1 MTEHPPRRP
10 PARPGA
16 TRFAQRGSARLA
28 YEPASAPVDGHG
40 DGHGDGHAHGPVVV
54 LLHDLLADRT
64 VLASLRDALA
74 RAEPAPY
81 RALLPDARGHGASPA
96 FAARRPTLADLA
108 ADVLAVLDDAALPR
122 VHVVGHGLG
131 GATALALARLA
142 PGRVASLVLVAPDP
156 VGLLAADPRPVAR
169 EAHAAT
175 AARYRA
181 AAEMADKG
189 QPDRALDLLLDAGW
203 GPGWRDRLPRPRLGA
218 VRRHAGALPP
228 LLAALTADDPSPA
241 ELAAVTAPTLLV
253 AGAAPAPIERF
264 AADRLLAAL
273 PNVRLVHLPADG
285 DPALPPPAERLA
297 PLLLP
302 FLAAPHGDRAESS
315 RARALAEGGPPD

>member
-1 MTEHPPRRP
+1 MTERPP

-28 YEPASAPVDGHG
+28 YEPASAPVDGHA
-40 DGHGDGHAHGPVVV
+40 DGHAHGPVVV

-64 VLASLRDALA
+64 VLAPLRDALA

-122 VHVVGHGLG
+122 AHVVGHGLG

-142 PGRVASLVLVAPDP
+142 QGRVASLVLVAPDP

-228 LLAALTADDPSPA
+228 LLAALAADDPSAA

-273 PNVRLVHLPADG
+273 PNVRLVHLSADG

-302 FLAAPHGDRAESS
+302 FLAAPHGDCAGSS
-315 RARALAEGGPPD
+315 RVGASAEGGPAT